1 MYSCYQKKKKEE
13 KFLVFQWPFINILDL
28 FHLESYSFVLKFI
41 SDTKR
46 FKIKESIKM
55 EKNKNFKTSIF

>member
-1 MYSCYQKKKKEE
+1 MLSKAKKKKNKEE
-13 KFLVFQWPFINILDL
+13 KSLVFQWPFINILDL

-55 EKNKNFKTSIF
+55 K